1 MVDRERPCI
10 EVVRVI
16 PTTYRQ
22 KLAMDR
28 PVVVDDHEPVL
39 ISMADVL
46 DDALA
51 DLQRGRVRHEVIRH
65 GDREPLPKWLRVA
78 VLKRDG
84 FTCRWC
90 FKQGG
95 RLEVDHVI
103 PWSAGGPDASWNL
116 RTLCWDCNQTR
127 SNWVTDTT
135 QARVLPIVLGCP
147 ECVRDRDWWPDDFPV
162 STLAWCNR
170 CQTPAHVPLADVD
183 RDPMNAR
190 AAA

>member
-1 MVDRERPCI
+1 MVRGERNAV

-22 KLAMDR
+22 KLAMS
-28 PVVVDDHEPVL
+28 EPVDVDQQGVVL
-39 ISMADVL
+39 VSMADIV
-46 DDALA
+46 DDVIA
-51 DLQRGRVRHEVIRH
+51 DMQRPPVRHEVVRQ
-65 GDREPLPKWLRVA
+65 GGREPLPKWLRVA
-78 VLKRDG
+78 VLKRDN

-90 FKQGG
+90 LTQGG

-135 QARVLPIVLGCP
+135 EVRVLPIVMGCP
-147 ECVRDRDWWPDDFPV
+147 ECVRDRDWWVDEFPV

-170 CQTPAHVPLADVD
+170 CQVPGQVPLADVD
-183 RDPMNAR
+183 RDPMNAGG
-190 AAA
+190 